1 MKDDNIMI
9 NFSFGLYKFTRE
21 QSLKIYAMVYPG
33 MKPKKELRTGRA
45 TRMSCRK
52 SSVARGNSSVL
63 GMKYKLAASANKDE
77 EDLEGRTTL
86 HFACGY
92 GEVECA
98 QLLLKAGANVDVV
111 DKNKTLQNMD
121 RKTPIDVAKLNSQH
135 DMLKLPATPHVNDGF

>member
-1 MKDDNIMI
+1 
-9 NFSFGLYKFTRE
+9 
-21 QSLKIYAMVYPG
+21 
-33 MKPKKELRTGRA
+33 
-45 TRMSCRK
+45 MSCRK
-52 SSVARGNSSVL
+52 SSVAR
-63 GMKYKLAASANKDE
+63 ASANKDE